1 MALAPGTLLGAYEV
15 VALLRTGGMG
25 EVYRA
30 RDPRLGREVAIK
42 VLPAGVADD
51 PDRLQRFEQE
61 ARAAAALNHPNIL
74 AVHDVGRH
82 DGEPYI
88 VSELLEGETLRERL
102 HGGALPVRKAVEYAV
117 QIAHGLAAAHE
128 KGIVHRDLKPENF
141 FVTSDGR
148 IKILDFGLAKLTQTE
163 PAVAGPS
170 MLPTTSPG
178 TLPGVVLGTMGY
190 MAPEQLRGQKADH
203 RADVFAFGAILYEM
217 LSGQR
222 AFRGPTTA
230 DTISAILD
238 KDLPDLPAAERHI
251 PPALVRIVDRCV
263 EKAPAG
269 RFQTA
274 SDLAF
279 ALEALSSAS
288 ERSDVS
294 ASAATPA
301 RRSRERLAW
310 VAAAGLFL
318 ALVAALALGAPEYF
332 QRAPA
337 DTRVYRSTLPSP
349 ANVAFTDPIPARRF
363 AVSPDGR
370 RLAFT
375 AAGPDGRSMLWVR
388 PLDGLAAEPLAGTE
402 DALAPFWSPDSVFI
416 GFFTGTI
423 SLPTGYT
430 GGGRLK
436 RINGAGG
443 TPVTLCEFS
452 GTPGGA
458 SWNQRDVILFS
469 TFATANGGLRRV
481 SASGGMPSVVR
492 TNEEAGEQREYLLPS
507 FLPDGVH
514 FLYWAAS
521 LVSRNSLGLYVAS
534 VDSTEERLLV
544 PGGSVPAAA
553 GLMSARYAQGYLL
566 WQRDTTLVAQAFDL
580 SRLELLGDA
589 LPVAEQ
595 VQPGAFTVSDT
606 GVLAYQAGL
615 EEVLSQLVWFDR
627 SGKQID
633 MLGEPADYADL
644 ALSPD
649 GTRAAVSIRDPAR
662 RARDI
667 WLYDTARGLRTRF
680 TFDPSDDLVSMWS
693 LDGSRIVFNS
703 TRTGRLDLYQKPSS
717 GSGADELFLAEGNFG
732 KFPYGWSPDGRF
744 FLYASAAGTPG
755 TGNDLYVLPLFG
767 DRKPFVFL
775 QTRFNEAWARFSP
788 DGRWVAYRSD
798 ESGRGEVYVTSFPK
812 PGGKWQ
818 ISTGGGNIARW
829 RRDGREI
836 FYLAPDNKLMAAQV
850 NGQGPGVEVG
860 PVRML
865 FQTRA
870 KTIDT
875 RYAYDV
881 SADGQRFLVITPV
894 EQTTSAPLTL
904 VVNWPALLKK

>member
-1 MALAPGTLLGAYEV
+1 MSLARGTLLGAYEV
-15 VALLRTGGMG
+15 VALLGTGGMG

-82 DGEPYI
+82 KGAPYI
-88 VSELLEGETLRERL
+88 VSELLDGETLRARL
-102 HGGALPVRKAVEYAV
+102 QGGPLPVRKAVEYAV

-128 KGIVHRDLKPENF
+128 KGIVHRDLKPENL
-141 FVTSDGR
+141 FVTGDGR
-148 IKILDFGLAKLTQTE
+148 IKILDFGLAKLTETE

-170 MLPTTSPG
+170 VLPTTSPR
-178 TLPGVVLGTMGY
+178 TLPGVVLGTLGY
-190 MAPEQLRGQKADH
+190 MAPEQLRGQRADH

-217 LSGQR
+217 LSGER

-238 KDLPDLPAAERHI
+238 KDPPDLPAAERHI
-251 PPALVRIVDRCV
+251 PPALVRIVDRCL
-263 EKAPAG
+263 EKGPTG

-279 ALEALSSAS
+279 ALEGLSATS
-288 ERSDVS
+288 EQSDVS
-294 ASAATPA
+294 VSAAARP

-310 VAAAGLFL
+310 VVTASLFV
-318 ALVAALALGAPEYF
+318 AIVAALALGAPAYL

-337 DTRVYRSTLPSP
+337 DVHAYRSTLPMP
-349 ANVAFTDPIPARRF
+349 ANAVLSDPIAARRF
-363 AVSPDGR
+363 AMSPDGR

-375 AAGPDGRSMLWVR
+375 AAGPDGRAMLWVR
-388 PLDGLAAEPLAGTE
+388 PLDGLTAEPLAGTE
-402 DALAPFWSPDSVFI
+402 DALAPFWSPDSRYI
-416 GFFTGTI
+416 GFFTGTV

-436 RINGAGG
+436 KIGAAGDA
-443 TPVTLCEFS
+443 PVTLCEFS
-452 GTPGGA
+452 GTPSGA
-458 SWNQRDVILFS
+458 SWNRDDVILFS
-469 TFATANGGLRRV
+469 TIASAEGGFRRV
-481 SASGGMPSVVR
+481 SASGGTPSVV
-492 TNEEAGEQREYLLPS
+492 TTPDEASEQREYFLPS

-514 FLYWAAS
+514 FLYSAYS
-521 LVSRNSLGLYVAS
+521 LATRNLLGIYVAS
-534 VDSTEERLLV
+534 IDSGERKLLV
-544 PGGSVPAAA
+544 PGGPVPAAA
-553 GLMSARYAQGYLL
+553 GLTSAKHAQSYLL
-566 WQRDTTLVAQAFDL
+566 WQRGATLMAQAFDL
-580 SRLELLGDA
+580 ARLELLGEA

-595 VQPGAFTVSDT
+595 VQPGAFTVSDA
-606 GVLAYQAGL
+606 GILAYQAGS
-615 EEVLSQLVWFDR
+615 EEVLSELVWFDR
-627 SGKQID
+627 SGTQID
-633 MLGEPADYADL
+633 VLGDRADYADL

-649 GTRAAVSIRDPAR
+649 GTRASVSIRDPAR
-662 RARDI
+662 RTRDI
-667 WLYDTARGLRTRF
+667 WLYDAPRGLRTRL
-680 TFDPSDDLVSMWS
+680 TFDPSDDFVPIWS

-703 TRTGRLDLYQKPSS
+703 ARAGRLDLYQKPSS
-717 GSGADELFLAEGNFG
+717 GSGADEVFLAAGDFG

-755 TGNDLYVLPLFG
+755 TGNDLYALPLFG
-767 DRKPFVFL
+767 DRKPFAFL

-798 ESGRGEVYVTSFPK
+798 ESGRGEVYVTSFPTSA
-812 PGGKWQ
+812 GKWQ
-818 ISTGGGNIARW
+818 ISTGGGNLARW
-829 RRDGREI
+829 RRDGHEI

-850 NGQGPGVEVG
+850 NGQGSAFEVG
-860 PVRML
+860 PVRTL

-870 KTIDT
+870 KTVDT

-894 EQTTSAPLTL
+894 EQTTSAPITL
-904 VVNWPALLKK
+904 VVNWPGLLRE